1 MDSNTNEQALRREAI
16 RRRLEGE
23 SRAAICQALQRS
35 LRWFDKWWAE
45 YRQNPLT
52 DFASRSRSP
61 HRSPQQMPASVV
73 QAVLALRQL
82 FEQAATRETR
92 YGLIGA
98 HAIWARLKEL
108 RVSPLPSV
116 ATIQRILAQ
125 HHLTHP
131 LGAGT
136 SAAYYPWPLA
146 WDINAIFAT
155 DIITKHLRGGAEIQN
170 FHTIDH
176 YSHAVCLTQHLDKT
190 SRTSCVHLL
199 KTWASI
205 GLPCLQQFD
214 NEGAFCGGHTHPHV
228 LGQVV
233 RLCLFCGVEPLFT
246 PYYEPKR
253 NYQIESFHSLWV
265 SSFWSRHEF
274 ATIGEVEAESRLFW
288 RWYMNHYYPPA
299 LAGQTPAQLRRG
311 ARVRLLSARLRRL
324 IPQGRLP
331 LTAGRIHFLRKVDS
345 NGAIEILNEV
355 WRLGSKWSGEYVRAT
370 INTAEQTI
378 GFWHQASAEASWQRI
393 KTRRFVIKERV
404 HALRPEFRRN
414 CARCRDC
421 LPG

>member
-23 SRAAICQALQRS
+23 SRRAICQALERS

-45 YRQNPLT
+45 YRHNPKT

-61 HRSPQQMPASVV
+61 HRSPQQMPARVV
-73 QAVLALRQL
+73 AAVLALRQL
-82 FEQAATRETR
+82 LEQAATPETR

-98 HAIWARLKEL
+98 QAIWARLKEV
-108 RVSPLPSV
+108 RVAPLPSV

-125 HHLTHP
+125 HHVTHP

-136 SAAYYPWPLA
+136 RAAYYPWIAA

-155 DIITKHLRGGAEIQN
+155 DSITKHLRGGAEIQN

-199 KTWASI
+199 KTWASL
-205 GLPCLQQFD
+205 GLPDLQQFD
-214 NEGAFCGGHTHPHV
+214 NESAFCGGHTHPRV

-246 PYYEPKR
+246 PYYDPKR

-265 SSFWSRHEF
+265 RSFWSRHQF
-274 ATIGEVEAESRLFW
+274 ATISAVEAETPLFR
-288 RWYMNHYYPPA
+288 RWYMNHYYPPT
-299 LAGQTPAQLRRG
+299 LSGQTPATVRRG
-311 ARVRLLSARLRRL
+311 ARVRRLSARLRRL

-331 LTAGRIHFLRKVDS
+331 LTEGRIHFLRKVDP

-355 WRLGSKWSGEYVRAT
+355 WRLGSTWSGAYVRAT
-370 INTAEQTI
+370 INTTEQTI
-378 GFWHQASAEASWQRI
+378 TFWHQASAEASWQRI
-393 KTRRFVIKERV
+393 KTRRFVIKETA

>member
-1 MDSNTNEQALRREAI
+1 MDSFTNEQALRREAI
-16 RRRLEGE
+16 RRRLEGQ
-23 SRAAICQALQRS
+23 SRRAICQALDRS

-45 YRQNPLT
+45 YQRNPET
-52 DFASRSRSP
+52 DFANRSRAP
-61 HRSPQQMPASVV
+61 HRSPHQTPASVV
-73 QAVLALRQL
+73 AAVLALRHL
-82 FEQAATRETR
+82 LEQGASSQMR

-98 HAIWARLKEL
+98 RAIWARLKEL
-108 RVSPLPSV
+108 HVSPLPSV
-116 ATIQRILAQ
+116 PTIQRILAQ

-131 LGAGT
+131 LGAAT

-176 YSHAVCLTQHLDKT
+176 YSYAVCLTQHLDKT

-199 KTWASI
+199 KTWAKL
-205 GLPCLQQFD
+205 GLPALQQFD
-214 NEGAFCGGHTHPHV
+214 NEGTFCGGHTHPHI

-274 ATIGEVEAESRLFW
+274 ATLGEVQAESPLFW
-288 RWYMNHYYPPA
+288 RWYMKHYYPPA
-299 LAGQTPAQLRRG
+299 LSDQTPAQVRCG

-331 LTAGRIHFLRKVDS
+331 LTAGRIHFLRKVDPT
-345 NGAIEILNEV
+345 GALEILNEV
-355 WRLGSKWSGEYVRAT
+355 WRLSSKWSGEYVRAT
-370 INTAEQTI
+370 INTAQQTI
-378 GFWHQASAEASWQRI
+378 AFWHQANAKASWQLI
-393 KTRRFVIKERV
+393 KTRRFVIKEKV

>member
-23 SRAAICQALQRS
+23 SRGAICHALDRS
-35 LRWFDKWWAE
+35 LRWVDKWWAE
-45 YRQNPLT
+45 YRQNPHT

-61 HRSPQQMPASVV
+61 HRSPQQLPARVV

-82 FEQAATRETR
+82 LEQATTPQTR

-98 HAIWARLKEL
+98 HAIWARLKQL

-116 ATIQRILAQ
+116 PTIQRILAQ
-125 HHLTHP
+125 QHLTHP
-131 LGAGT
+131 LGAGA
-136 SAAYYPWPLA
+136 SAAYYPWPKA

-155 DIITKHLRGGAEIQN
+155 DIITKHLRGGSEIQN

-176 YSHAVCLTQHLDKT
+176 SSHAVCLTQHLDKT
-190 SRTSCVHLL
+190 SRTCCVHLL
-199 KTWASI
+199 KTWASL
-205 GLPCLQQFD
+205 GLPEMQQFD
-214 NEGAFCGGHTHPHV
+214 NEGAFCGGHTHRRV

-233 RLCLFCGVEPLFT
+233 RTCLFCGVEPLFT

-274 ATIGEVEAESRLFW
+274 TTICEVEAETVLFR
-288 RWYMNHYYPPA
+288 RWYMYQYYPPA
-299 LAGQTPAQLRRG
+299 LSGQTIAQVRRG
-311 ARVRLLSARLRRL
+311 ASVRRLSARLRSL

-331 LTAGRIHFLRKVDS
+331 LTEGRIHFLRKVDP

-370 INTAEQTI
+370 INTQEQTI
-378 GFWHQASAEASWQRI
+378 AFWHQASAEAGWQLI
-393 KTRRFVIKERV
+393 KTRRFVIKEAV

>member
-1 MDSNTNEQALRREAI
+1 MDSNTNEQALRHEAI

-23 SRAAICQALQRS
+23 SRGAICQALDRS

-45 YRQNPLT
+45 ERQNPLT

-73 QAVLALRQL
+73 AAVLALRQL
-82 FEQAATRETR
+82 LEQAATRETR

-98 HAIWARLKEL
+98 HAIQARLKEV

-116 ATIQRILAQ
+116 PTIQRILAQ

-136 SAAYYPWPLA
+136 TAAYYPWITA

-190 SRTSCVHLL
+190 SRTTCLHLL
-199 KTWASI
+199 KTWASL
-205 GLPCLQQFD
+205 GLPEVQQFD
-214 NEGAFCGGHTHPHV
+214 NEGAFCGGHTHAHV

-274 ATIGEVEAESRLFW
+274 GTIDQVKAETPLFR

-299 LAGQTPAQLRRG
+299 LAGQTPAQVRRG
-311 ARVRLLSARLRRL
+311 ARVRPLNARLRIS

-331 LTAGRIHFLRKVDS
+331 LTAGRIHLLRKVDS
-345 NGAIEILNEV
+345 TGAIEILNEV

-370 INTAEQTI
+370 INTQERTI
-378 GFWHQASAEASWQRI
+378 GFWHQASAEASWQLI
-393 KTRRFVIKERV
+393 KTRRFVIKETV
-404 HALRPEFRRN
+404 HALRPEFRRK